1 MRYHS
6 YMRTTIEMKIEHRA
20 KLLEI
25 AANRGQKGFSSVVSE
40 AIDVY
45 LGLEAQREKQ
55 RHRGLELKGALS
67 PKEAKELRKRVELI
81 RTTWR

>member
-1 MRYHS
+1 MCDDN
-6 YMRTTIEMKIEHRA
+6 YMRTTIEMKTEHRA

-45 LGLEAQREKQ
+45 LGLEAQMEKQ
-55 RHRGLELKGALS
+55 RQRVLDLEGALS
-67 PKEAKELRKRVELI
+67 QKEAKELRKQVELI
-81 RTTWR
+81 RDTWR

>member
-1 MRYHS
+1 MFYGNC
-6 YMRTTIEMKIEHRA
+6 MRTTIEMKTEHRA

-45 LGLEAQREKQ
+45 LGLEAQMEKQ
-55 RHRGLELKGALS
+55 RQRVLDLEGALS
-67 PKEAKELRKRVELI
+67 QKEAKDLRKQVERI
-81 RTTWR
+81 RDTWR

>member
-1 MRYHS
+1 MCYDN
-6 YMRTTIEMKIEHRA
+6 YMRTTIEMKTEHRA

-25 AANRGQKGFSSVVSE
+25 AASRGQKGFSSVVSE

-55 RHRGLELKGALS
+55 RHRALELKGALS
-67 PKEAKELRKRVELI
+67 PKEAKDLRKQAGLI
-81 RTTWR
+81 RTAWR